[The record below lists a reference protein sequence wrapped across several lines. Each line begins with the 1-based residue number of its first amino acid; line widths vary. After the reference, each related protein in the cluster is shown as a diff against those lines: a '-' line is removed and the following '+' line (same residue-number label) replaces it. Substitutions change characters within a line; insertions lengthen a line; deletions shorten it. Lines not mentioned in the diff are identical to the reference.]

1 MRSTTMSI
9 KSLSQMKHLDK
20 TTIILRE
27 CGERTADA
35 AYHLLSEVAAPGAL
49 HRVNTA
55 PFSRCL
61 AESFKLGIEQGREW
75 TLCID
80 ADVLVTAVGICELQV
95 TAELLPEHVFEV
107 QGLIQDRFF
116 GIRRPAGNHLY
127 RTCYLERA
135 LELIPEEGTSLRP
148 ESSTIDRMR
157 ELGFVDLQLPTL
169 TGLHDYEQHYND
181 IYRKCFLQGKKHD
194 FFKDF
199 LLPRWHREA
208 DAGNTEAV
216 IAHAAMTAGLEFEGD
231 VLVDRHF
238 MEEDIEKVLSR
249 LGIEPRNVLD
259 PYFITSEWIDEQ
271 IHKARLGL
279 NPAALKEQARLNTW
293 LFAKTIDKSKSHQIN
308 VPLPATMPLSD
319 IVKSLVSLPR
329 RVAKRLFS

>member
-1 MRSTTMSI
+1 
-9 KSLSQMKHLDK
+9 MKPLDK

-35 AYHLLSEVAAPGAL
+35 AYNLLSGIAVQGAL
-49 HRVNTA
+49 HRVNTT
-55 PFSRCL
+55 PFSSCL
-61 AESFKLGIEQGREW
+61 AESFKLGIDQGREW

-80 ADVLVTAVGICELQV
+80 ADVLVTPEGIYELQA

-107 QGLIQDRFF
+107 QGLVQDRFF

-135 LELIPEEGTSLRP
+135 LELIPVEGSSLRP
-148 ESSTIDRMR
+148 ESSTIERMC

-169 TGLHDYEQHYND
+169 TGLHDYEQYYHD

-208 DAGNTEAV
+208 NAGNIEAV
-216 IAHAAMTAGLEFEGD
+216 IAHAAMTAGLEFSGEIM
-231 VLVDRHF
+231 VDRHF
-238 MEEDIEKVLSR
+238 QEEQFDHALAELGAYSR
-249 LGIEPRNVLD
+249 SALEIDTITAEWVDDQIKQFRSKLD
-259 PYFITSEWIDEQ
+259 TAA
-271 IHKARLGL
+271 IH
-279 NPAALKEQARLNTW
+279 EQAGINVNYFAKRKFNCEINPLILQAPQFIPLNTIMKA
-293 LFAKTIDKSKSHQIN
+293 LLT
-308 VPLPATMPLSD
+308 
-319 IVKSLVSLPR
+319 LPR
-329 RVAKRLFS
+329 RFLHRLWR

>member
-1 MRSTTMSI
+1 M
-9 KSLSQMKHLDK
+9 LDN

-35 AYHLLSEVAAPGAL
+35 AYHLLSEIAAPNAL

-61 AESFKLGIEQGREW
+61 AESFKLGIDQGREW

-80 ADVLVTAVGICELQV
+80 ADVLVTAVGIYELQA

-148 ESSTIDRMR
+148 ESSAIDSMR

-169 TGLHDYEQHYND
+169 TGLHDYEQHYHD

-194 FFKDF
+194 FLKNY
-199 LLPRWHREA
+199 LLPRWQREA
-208 DAGNTEAV
+208 DRGNAEDLV
-216 IAHAAMTAGLEFEGD
+216 AHTAMLAGLEFGEN
-231 VLVDRHF
+231 VRVDREF
-238 MEEDIEKVLSR
+238 QKMEANNAIENLGVEPLGELKIDGVTEDWVKDRVQVAK
-249 LGIEPRNVLD
+249 NTHD
-259 PYFITSEWIDEQ
+259 
-271 IHKARLGL
+271 
-279 NPAALKEQARLNTW
+279 AAAINMQAQFNAW
-293 LFAKTIDKSKSHQIN
+293 LFAGTLEQAPRDAATQDPASIPLKTICKAM
-308 VPLPATMPLSD
+308 AT
-319 IVKSLVSLPR
+319 VPR
-329 RVAKRLFS
+329 RALKKLGL

>member
-1 MRSTTMSI
+1 M
-9 KSLSQMKHLDK
+9 LNK
-20 TTIILRE
+20 TAIILRE

-35 AYHLLSEVAAPGAL
+35 AYHLLSQIVAPEAL

-61 AESFKLGIEQGREW
+61 AESFKLGIAQGREW

-80 ADVLVTAVGICELQV
+80 ADVLVTAVGIYELQA
-95 TAELLPEHVFEV
+95 TAELLPEHIFEV

-169 TGLHDYEQHYND
+169 TGLHDYEQHYHD

-194 FFKDF
+194 FLKDF
-199 LLPRWHREA
+199 LLPRWQREA
-208 DAGNTEAV
+208 AAGNTEAV
-216 IAHAAMTAGLEFEGD
+216 IAQAAMTAGLQFEGG

-238 MEEDIEKVLSR
+238 MEEDTDKALDK
-249 LGIEPRNVLD
+249 LGIEPRKILD
-259 PYFITSEWIDEQ
+259 PHFITQEWIDEQ
-271 IHKARLGL
+271 IYVVSSRLDED
-279 NPAALKEQARLNTW
+279 AIIEQAKITKHYFDNSHY
-293 LFAKTIDKSKSHQIN
+293 KSALACKHQPVAESI
-308 VPLPATMPLSD
+308 PLKIILRALA
-319 IVKSLVSLPR
+319 SLPR
-329 RVAKRLFS
+329 RALRRFYYLISNS